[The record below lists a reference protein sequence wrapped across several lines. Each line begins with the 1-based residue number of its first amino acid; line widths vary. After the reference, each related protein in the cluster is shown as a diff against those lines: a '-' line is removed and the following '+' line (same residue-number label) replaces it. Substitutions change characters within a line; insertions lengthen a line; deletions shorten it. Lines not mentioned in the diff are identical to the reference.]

1 MSRWHKA
8 FVSNN
13 NYRLLRELM
22 MKGKAAPYM
31 KTRLAARNEERPVG
45 VNDDCAGGFSTIRP
59 PRAQNEER
67 ATLVE

>member
-1 MSRWHKA
+1 MNPTHVGWHKA

-22 MKGKAAPYM
+22 MKGKAAPCM

-45 VNDDCAGGFSTIRP
+45 VNEDCAK
-59 PRAQNEER
+59 AQNEER